1 MTTGKRRQTRAPRQ
15 RRGIEHGPSVE
26 QFADG
31 LETWADLFGKDELH
45 TAAAEL
51 DETGDVTL
59 EDYARLH
66 NLTLDAEPYRHEFPE
81 DAPFTVP
88 AQDE

>member
-1 MTTGKRRQTRAPRQ
+1 MIASTEWMRRELT
-15 RRGIEHGPSVE
+15 RRGIEHGPSIK

-31 LETWADLFGKDELH
+31 LEAW
-45 TAAAEL
+45 AAEL